1 MKEQEQKVLKEFYDI
16 DPNAPYYPTGV
27 TLLDEVAGGGLGM
40 GYAGGKFVNV
50 TGDTSSGK
58 TSVAWQ
64 TIAANVYYWKSKGV
78 PFKWLYDDA
87 EHGSTFDVE
96 SIYGITDYEAHII
109 HSNSIEQFHLNFVNF
124 LNGLKP
130 GEMGIYIL
138 DSLDPLKTEG
148 DIDAVEED
156 LENMNAGKD
165 AKRGSYDMAKQKY
178 LSSRFFPQATAL
190 LAEKQAL
197 GIIVSQV
204 RYNVSGMG
212 AQFNISGGKA
222 AEHYYNTRIMVS
234 KQKAIQITT
243 EGETLDIGV
252 GVKVK
257 LMKNKCPRPNRE
269 CQFDIYF
276 TKGVDDVGACIDYLY
291 QLKTPQGQASKR
303 SVIEWDGQ
311 EFKGS
316 AALAKYIYENK
327 LVKELRK
334 RTIDKWERL
343 EEAAKDKAADAV
355 PGQQWEW

>member
-1 MKEQEQKVLKEFYDI
+1 MKKEEQKVLKEFYDI

-27 TLLDEVAGGGLGM
+27 TLLDEVVGGGLGM
-40 GYAGGKFVNV
+40 GYAGGKFVNI
-50 TGDTSSGK
+50 TGDTSSSK
-58 TSVAWQ
+58 TSICWQ
-64 TIAANVYYWKSKGV
+64 MIAANVYYWKSKGV
-78 PFKWLYDDA
+78 SFRWVYDDA

-96 SIYGITDYEAHII
+96 AIYGLSDYADHII
-109 HSNSIEQFHLNFVNF
+109 NSSSIEQYHLNMSKF
-124 LNGLKP
+124 LNSLKP
-130 GEMGIYIL
+130 GEMGMYIL

-148 DIDAVEED
+148 DIGAVEED
-156 LENMNAGKD
+156 LEKMDAGKD

-178 LSSRFFPQATAL
+178 LSSRFFPQVTGL
-190 LAEKQAL
+190 LAEKHAI
-197 GIIVSQV
+197 GVIISQV

-212 AQFNISGGKA
+212 AQFTVGGGKA
-222 AEHYYNTRIMVS
+222 AEHYYNTRIMLT
-234 KQKAIQITT
+234 KQKPIQVTV
-243 EGETLDIGV
+243 EGETLDIGA
-252 GVKVK
+252 GVKAK

-269 CQFDIYF
+269 CQFDVYF

-311 EFKGS
+311 EFKGG

-343 EEAAKDKAADAV
+343 EEAAKNKAADVV